1 MTWQEASGTY
11 WMAVLIMAILGYIKQ
26 KALLYHDAD
35 PRLRTYSRNPTLPC
49 DYLGAFSLGEFLGYL
64 IQDFGIP
71 LPVFA
76 NKILGRALT
85 VLTDDIES
93 ALVAIWVLLTA
104 LVLPLVVE
112 IFVDRWYYGTDAFE
126 K

>member
-1 MTWQEASGTY
+1 MTWTEASGTY
-11 WMAVLIMAILGYIKQ
+11 WMAVLIMGVLGYIKQ
-26 KALLYHDAD
+26 RELLWCNAD
-35 PRLRTYSRNPTLPC
+35 QRRRVYTRNPTLPC
-49 DYLGAFSLGEFLGYL
+49 DYLGAFSLGEFWGYL
-64 IQDFGIP
+64 IQTFGIP

-76 NKILGRALT
+76 DKIFGRALT
-85 VLTDDIES
+85 VLTDDLES

>member
-1 MTWQEASGTY
+1 M
-11 WMAVLIMAILGYIKQ
+11 
-26 KALLYHDAD
+26 
-35 PRLRTYSRNPTLPC
+35 RLRTYSRNPTLPC
-49 DYLGAFSLGEFLGYL
+49 DYLGAFSLGEFWGYL

-93 ALVAIWVLLTA
+93 ALIAIWVLLTA

-112 IFVDRWYYGTDAFE
+112 IFVDRWYYGRDAFE

>member
-1 MTWQEASGTY
+1 M
-11 WMAVLIMAILGYIKQ
+11 
-26 KALLYHDAD
+26 
-35 PRLRTYSRNPTLPC
+35 
-49 DYLGAFSLGEFLGYL
+49 
-64 IQDFGIP
+64 
-71 LPVFA
+71 FA

>member
-11 WMAVLIMAILGYIKQ
+11 WMAVLIMAILGYLKQ
-26 KALLYHDAD
+26 KALLYKDAA
-35 PRLRTYSRNPTLPC
+35 PTRRVYSRNPTLPC
-49 DYLGAFSLGEFLGYL
+49 DYLGAFSLGEFWGYL
-64 IQDFGIP
+64 IQVFATP

-76 NKILGRALT
+76 GKLLNRALT
-85 VLTDDIES
+85 VLTDDFES
-93 ALVAIWVLLTA
+93 ALVAVWVLLMM
-104 LVLPLVVE
+104 VILPLVVE

>member
-49 DYLGAFSLGEFLGYL
+49 DYLGAFSLGEFWGYL

-93 ALVAIWVLLTA
+93 ALIAILGIA
-104 LVLPLVVE
+104 DSPCAAAGGGDFCRPLVLRDGCV
-112 IFVDRWYYGTDAFE
+112 
-126 K
+126 

>member
-49 DYLGAFSLGEFLGYL
+49 DYLGAFSLGEFWGYL

-71 LPVFA
+71 LPVFC
-76 NKILGRALT
+76 
-85 VLTDDIES
+85 
-93 ALVAIWVLLTA
+93 LLYTS
-104 LVLPLVVE
+104 
-112 IFVDRWYYGTDAFE
+112 DAADE
-126 K
+126 

>member
-1 MTWQEASGTY
+1 
-11 WMAVLIMAILGYIKQ
+11 L
-26 KALLYHDAD
+26 
-35 PRLRTYSRNPTLPC
+35 
-49 DYLGAFSLGEFLGYL
+49 
-64 IQDFGIP
+64 GIP

-93 ALVAIWVLLTA
+93 ALIAIWVLLTA